1 MRNTL
6 PHNRVQKH
14 YLSNFQR
21 EDKMAKIVMI
31 VGDFNEDLEVRF
43 PQQALEMLGHEV
55 HTISPGKPAGS
66 SVVTAVHDLADTSL
80 QSYTEAR
87 GHDFPVSHDFSSLE
101 PTAYDALV
109 VPGGRA
115 PEYQRCDA
123 HVLELVRHFFEANK
137 PVACTCHGIQI
148 LAAAGVLQGRRVTA
162 VPFCRPEVEM
172 ANGQWVD
179 RGLDGIEEDGMLV
192 TASTWMS
199 NPDWMRAFGKL
210 LPEDV

>member
-66 SVVTAVHDLADTSL
+66 RVVTAVHDLADTSL

-123 HVLELVRHFFEANK
+123 HVLKLVRHFFEANK

-172 ANGQWVD
+172 ADGQWVD

>member
-1 MRNTL
+1 
-6 PHNRVQKH
+6 
-14 YLSNFQR
+14 
-21 EDKMAKIVMI
+21 MAQIVMI

-123 HVLELVRHFFEANK
+123 HVLKLVRHFFEANK

-210 LPEDV
+210 LPEDS

>member
-6 PHNRVQKH
+6 AHNRDLKH
-14 YLSNFQR
+14 CLSNFQR
-21 EDKMAKIVMI
+21 EDKMAQIVMI

-66 SVVTAVHDLADTSL
+66 SVVTAVHDLSDNSL

-87 GHDFPVSHDFSSLE
+87 GHDFPVTHDFSSLE
-101 PTAYDALV
+101 PNTYDALV

-115 PEYQRCDA
+115 PEYQRCNA
-123 HVLELVRHFFEANK
+123 QVLQLVQHFFEQNK

-148 LAAAGVLQGRRVTA
+148 LAAAGVLEGRRVTA

-179 RGLDGIEEDGMLV
+179 RGLDGIEEDGKLV

-199 NPDWMRAFGKL
+199 NPGWMQAFSRL
-210 LPEDV
+210 LSDAS

>member
-1 MRNTL
+1 
-6 PHNRVQKH
+6 
-14 YLSNFQR
+14 
-21 EDKMAKIVMI
+21 MAKIVMI

-55 HTISPGKPAGS
+55 HTTSPGKTGGS

-87 GHDFPVSHDFSSLE
+87 GHDFPVTHDFSAIVPGS
-101 PTAYDALV
+101 YDALV

-123 HVLELVRHFFEANK
+123 NVLSFVRHFFEQNK

-148 LAAAGVLQGRRVTA
+148 LAAAGVIKGRCVTA

-172 ANGQWVD
+172 AGGQWVD
-179 RGLDGIEEDGMLV
+179 RGLDGIEGDQMLV

-199 NPDWMRAFGKL
+199 NPAWMRAFGNL
-210 LPEDV
+210 LPEAQ